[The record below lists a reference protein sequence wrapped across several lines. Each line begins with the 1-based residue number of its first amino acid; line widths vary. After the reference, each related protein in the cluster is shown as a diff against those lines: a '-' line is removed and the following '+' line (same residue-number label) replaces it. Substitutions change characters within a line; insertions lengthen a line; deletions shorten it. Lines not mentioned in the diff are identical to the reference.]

1 MRPDRLVRHRHRAA
15 RGSPARGGEGVT
27 VTVIRSSVA
36 LPRTRTVIRAGA
48 ITVPWTMPTELD
60 QRRRC
65 RLEYRPL
72 VCEETP

>member
-1 MRPDRLVRHRHRAA
+1 
-15 RGSPARGGEGVT
+15 VT